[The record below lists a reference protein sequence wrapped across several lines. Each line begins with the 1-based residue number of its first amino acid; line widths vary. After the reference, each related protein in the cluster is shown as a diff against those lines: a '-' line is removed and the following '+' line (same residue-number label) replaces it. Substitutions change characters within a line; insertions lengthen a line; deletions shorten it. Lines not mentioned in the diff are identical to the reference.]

1 MIRIMGLAL
10 LAGCQTPVTIDRPV
24 RVEVPVPVACISSLP
39 ARPATT
45 DDQALKS
52 MNDYAAVLTMRRDT
66 LVLRAHVETLEAL
79 LAPCTQS
86 GP

>member
-24 RVEVPVPVACISSLP
+24 RVEVPVAVACISSLP
-39 ARPATT
+39 VRPATT
-45 DDQALKS
+45 DDQALKA
-52 MNDYAAVLTMRRDT
+52 MDDFTAVLTMRRDT

-79 LAPCTQS
+79 LGPCTQT